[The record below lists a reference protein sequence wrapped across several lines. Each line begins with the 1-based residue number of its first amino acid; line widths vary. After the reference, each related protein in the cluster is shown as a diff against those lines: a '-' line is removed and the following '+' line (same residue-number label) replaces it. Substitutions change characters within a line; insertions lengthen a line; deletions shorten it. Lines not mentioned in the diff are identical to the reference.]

1 MSAAPPPFVYLASA
15 SPRRRDLLVHMGV
28 PHVVLAPDAGEDA
41 EALEVRLDRESPR
54 SYVRRVARLKAEAA
68 LRRAAVRGL
77 PPAPVLT
84 ADTTVALGDRI
95 LGKPVDA
102 DDARAMLRSLSRRT
116 HTVLSAVVV
125 TDGRTREE
133 ALSQS
138 RVRFRALGSADIEAY
153 VASDEPFGKAGAYA
167 IQGRAAAFVARIA
180 GSHSGI
186 VGLPLFE
193 TMTLLSRFGVGP
205 SSSEA

>member
-1 MSAAPPPFVYLASA
+1 MPEVLPPPPFVYLAST
-15 SPRRRDLLVHMGV
+15 SPRRRDLLVQMDV
-28 PHVVLAPDAGEDA
+28 PHVVLAPDPDEDA
-41 EALEVRLDRESPR
+41 EALEERLGRESPR
-54 SYVRRVARLKAEAA
+54 TYVRRVARLKADAA
-68 LRRAAVRGL
+68 LRRVATHGL

-84 ADTTVALGDRI
+84 ADTTVALGRRI
-95 LGKPVDA
+95 LGKPNDA

-116 HTVLSAVVV
+116 HVVLSAVVV
-125 TDGRTREE
+125 TDGQRVEE

-138 RVRFRALGSADIEAY
+138 RVRFRALSDAEIEGY
-153 VASDEPFGKAGAYA
+153 VVSDEPFGKAGAYA

-193 TMTLLSRFGVGP
+193 TMSLLARFGIGP
-205 SSSEA
+205 G